1 MAKGGNDGWIAA
13 KPMKKGGKID
23 EVKSAKSSTPVA
35 QVKTAEYSPP
45 GGAKKDEKK
54 KKTGSKKPRND
65 KQPFTIKGIKLN

>member
-23 EVKSAKSSTPVA
+23 EVKSTKSTPVA

-65 KQPFTIKGIKLN
+65 KQPFTIKGT